1 MQNPHDA
8 LRAWMERTKHST
20 LDMAVLLQ
28 ISQPHLSHLMT
39 GGRTPSLALAVR
51 IAQLTGIPAESWI
64 LAVRKVTA

>member
-8 LRAWMERTKHST
+8 LRAWMDRTKHST

-51 IAQLTGIPAESWI
+51 IAQLTGIPAEAWV
-64 LAVRKVTA
+64 LGTRATV